1 MNLRNGLMCGIAA
14 LFRPG
19 GLRPQDRDTLRRM
32 NDAIRHRGPDDEGF
46 WFDEAR
52 GVGLAQR
59 RLAIQ
64 DLSPAGA
71 QPMLSASGRY
81 AITFNGEIYNFKDLR
96 AELEARSEAPD
107 WRGHSDTEVLLAL
120 IEARGPEAALKAA
133 TGMLA
138 FVLFD
143 HETGAVYAARDR
155 IGEKPLYI
163 AEIGGAF
170 LFASEL
176 KAFKAHPQW
185 DGQLDHAAI
194 TGFLRHG
201 YIAAPASLFRAA
213 GKLPAGVLRRFAA
226 GEPVQDTA
234 YWDSL
239 AEARAAKAHRFTGS
253 FEQATD
259 RLDALLHAA
268 IRRQV
273 IADVPVGAFLSG
285 GIDSSTIASIMQA
298 QASRP
303 IETFSL
309 GFREAEFDES
319 IHAREIATHLKT
331 SHNEISLTGQD
342 AADLVTRM
350 PSIYDEPFAD
360 PSQLPTVLVAGF
372 ARTKVT
378 VSLSGDAGDELFA
391 GYGRYHSA
399 RRKWESG
406 LQGGVERFASGTYA
420 SMLEALLALPE
431 AMGMDAIAGH
441 RIGPLRLRLADQ
453 AARMGA
459 ASAIEAYERS
469 FTVMDSAHRL
479 MKSGIPV
486 ADPMVAEIAR
496 ETGWSILD
504 SATVLDARR
513 YLPDDILVKVDRA
526 AMHHSLEARVPL
538 LDPAIIRFA
547 WSLPDELKTWRKERK
562 ALLKAVLGR
571 YVPRALWDRPKQGFG
586 IPAAA
591 WLRGPFRRLGEDLLS
606 RQSLERQ
613 GLLETDLVRAI
624 WEDFLAGGQRRVN
637 LVWTLFVLQLY
648 LAAEQSQAPSTF
660 L

>member
-1 MNLRNGLMCGIAA
+1 MCGIAA

-19 GLRPQDRDTLRRM
+19 GLRPEDRDALRRM
-32 NDAIRHRGPDDEGF
+32 TDAIRHRGPDDEGF

-81 AITFNGEIYNFKDLR
+81 AITFNGEIYNFRDLR
-96 AELEARSEAPD
+96 AELEAQSQAAN

-120 IEARGPEAALKAA
+120 IEARGPEAAVKAA
-133 TGMLA
+133 SGMFA
-138 FVLFD
+138 FVLLD
-143 HETGAVYAARDR
+143 RETGAVYVARDR

-163 AEIGGAF
+163 AEIGGAL

-185 DGQLDHAAI
+185 DGALDHAAI

-201 YIAAPASLFRAA
+201 YISAPASLYRAA
-213 GKLPAGVLRRFAA
+213 RKLPPGVLRRFMPE
-226 GEPVQDTA
+226 EPAQDVA

-239 AEARAAKAHRFTGS
+239 AEARAARNNRFTGS
-253 FEQATD
+253 FEEATD

-319 IHAREIATHLKT
+319 IYAREIATHLKT
-331 SHNEISLTGQD
+331 SHNAISLSGQD
-342 AADLVTRM
+342 AADLLTTM
-350 PSIYDEPFAD
+350 PAIYDEPFAD
-360 PSQLPTVLVAGF
+360 PSQLPTTLIAGF
-372 ARTKVT
+372 ARQKVT

-391 GYGRYHSA
+391 GYGRYHSL

-406 LQGGVERFASGTYA
+406 ARGAIERFASGSYA
-420 SMLEALLALPE
+420 GSLAALLAPLEALGVSAV
-431 AMGMDAIAGH
+431 AGH
-441 RIGPLRLRLADQ
+441 RIAPLRLRLQDQ

-459 ASAIEAYERS
+459 GSAIEAYERS
-469 FTVMDSAHRL
+469 FTVMDQAHAL
-479 MKSGIPV
+479 VKGGVP
-486 ADPMVAEIAR
+486 APDPLVAELAG
-496 ETGWSILD
+496 ESGWSILD
-504 SATVLDARR
+504 KATVLDAQR
-513 YLPDDILVKVDRA
+513 YLQDDILVKVDRA
-526 AMHHSLEARVPL
+526 AMHHGLEARVPL
-538 LDPAIIRFA
+538 LDPEIIRFA
-547 WSLPDELKTWRKERK
+547 WSLPDDLKTRGKERK

-591 WLRGPFRRLGEDLLS
+591 WLRGPFRALGEDLLS
-606 RQSLERQ
+606 RARLERQ

-648 LAAEQSQAPSTF
+648 LAEA
-660 L
+660 

>member
-1 MNLRNGLMCGIAA
+1 MCGIAA

-19 GLRPQDRDTLRRM
+19 GLEPGDRDALRRM
-32 NDAIRHRGPDDEGF
+32 TDAIRHRGPDDEGF

-52 GVGLAQR
+52 GMGLAQR

-64 DLSPAGA
+64 DLSPAGS

-81 AITFNGEIYNFKDLR
+81 AITFNGEIYNFNALR
-96 AELEARSEAPD
+96 AELESRSEAPD
-107 WRGHSDTEVLLAL
+107 WRGHSDTEVFLAL
-120 IEARGPEAALKAA
+120 IEARGPVEALKSA

-143 HETGAVYAARDR
+143 RETGAVFVARDR

-163 AEIGGAF
+163 AEIGGAL

-185 DGQLDHAAI
+185 DGTLDRAAI

-201 YIAAPASLFRAA
+201 YIAAPASLYRAA
-213 GKLPAGVLRRFAA
+213 RKLPAGVLRRFAA
-226 GEPVQDTA
+226 GAAPQDIA
-234 YWDSL
+234 YWDSM
-239 AEARAAKAHRFTGS
+239 AEARAAKANRFAGS
-253 FEQATD
+253 FEEATD
-259 RLDALLHAA
+259 RLDTLLHAA

-319 IHAREIATHLKT
+319 IHARDVATHLKT
-331 SHNEISLTGQD
+331 SHNTISLTGQD
-342 AADLVTRM
+342 AADLLTRM
-350 PSIYDEPFAD
+350 PGIYDEPFAD
-360 PSQLPTVLVAGF
+360 PSQLPTTLIAGF
-372 ARTKVT
+372 ARKKVT

-391 GYGRYHSA
+391 GYGRYHSL

-406 LQGGVERFASGTYA
+406 PKGGLERFLSGTYA
-420 SMLEALLALPE
+420 RVLDSLLALPE
-431 AMGMDAIAGH
+431 ALGAGSVAGH
-441 RIGPLRLRLADQ
+441 RLAPLRLRLQDQ
-453 AARMGA
+453 AARMEAG
-459 ASAIEAYERS
+459 SALEAYERS
-469 FTVMDSAHRL
+469 FTVIDSAHALVKGGVRE
-479 MKSGIPV
+479 
-486 ADPMVAEIAR
+486 ADPLVAELAR
-496 ETGWSILD
+496 EAGWSILD
-504 SATVLDARR
+504 SATVLDAQR

-526 AMHHSLEARVPL
+526 AMHHSLETRVPL
-538 LDPAIIRFA
+538 LDPEIIRFA
-547 WSLPDELKTWRKERK
+547 WSLPDALKTRGTERK

-571 YVPRALWDRPKQGFG
+571 YVPRSLWDRPKQGFG

-591 WLRGPFRRLGEDLLS
+591 WLRGPFRTLGEDLLS
-606 RQSLERQ
+606 RERLERQ

-637 LVWTLFVLQLY
+637 LIWTLFVLQLY
-648 LAAEQSQAPSTF
+648 LAEA
-660 L
+660 